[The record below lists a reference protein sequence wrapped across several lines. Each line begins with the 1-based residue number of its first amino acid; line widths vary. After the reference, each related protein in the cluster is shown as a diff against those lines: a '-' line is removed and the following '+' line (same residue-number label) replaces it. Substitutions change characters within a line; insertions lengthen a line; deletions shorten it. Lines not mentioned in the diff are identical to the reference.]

1 MSDISDATLKLSS
14 RLLKVNASWQILPTV
29 TQCNIRMP
37 DTPDEQIKAV
47 PLDYEMNEL
56 PSQVWCLR
64 LATIE
69 KDEGR
74 SLHGSNIILILTMTD
89 EGPKTFRRVG
99 VTVLYNTGLEGALC
113 KMLECAPE
121 QTIDLV

>member
-1 MSDISDATLKLSS
+1 
-14 RLLKVNASWQILPTV
+14 
-29 TQCNIRMP
+29 MP

-64 LATIE
+64 IATIE

-99 VTVLYNTGLEGALC
+99 VEVLYNTGLEGALC